1 MKNKHALITGGN
13 KGIGLETTKLFLN
26 AGYKVSIVAR
36 DFSSMQEQP
45 NCSFVK
51 FDLRNVEDIKDL
63 ISDLDPVDVL
73 VNNAGIMNTDA
84 HDNYSDQNKRDLL
97 KINLEAP
104 VELINQASKG
114 MEQRRHGRIVNV
126 ASIAGHIGHPDI
138 WYGISKAGML
148 NLTKSYAKI
157 LGKHGILINAVAP
170 GIVVTDMLNAIPQ
183 ERQDAFMQNLYTQR
197 FAKAEEV
204 AKVIFW
210 LGKDSPE
217 YVNGCCIDIND
228 GAFQR

>member
-1 MKNKHALITGGN
+1 MTKHVLITGGN
-13 KGIGLETTKLFLN
+13 KGIGLETTRLFLD
-26 AGYKVSIVAR
+26 AGHEVTVLAR
-36 DFSSMQEQP
+36 DFEEMAYRSQCQTVS
-45 NCSFVK
+45 
-51 FDLRNVEDIKDL
+51 FDLRETHKIKDV
-63 ISDLDPVDVL
+63 ISELRPVDVL
-73 VNNAGIMNTDA
+73 VNDAGIMNTNSYDA
-84 HDNYSDQNKRDLL
+84 YPEQDKTDLL
-97 KINLEAP
+97 KVNLEAP
-104 VELINQASKG
+104 VELINQVSKN
-114 MEQRRHGRIVNV
+114 MVKRKNGRIINV

-170 GIVVTDMLNAIPQ
+170 GIVETDMLNAIPK

-210 LGKDSPE
+210 LGTDSPE
-217 YVNGCCIDIND
+217 YVNGSCIDIND